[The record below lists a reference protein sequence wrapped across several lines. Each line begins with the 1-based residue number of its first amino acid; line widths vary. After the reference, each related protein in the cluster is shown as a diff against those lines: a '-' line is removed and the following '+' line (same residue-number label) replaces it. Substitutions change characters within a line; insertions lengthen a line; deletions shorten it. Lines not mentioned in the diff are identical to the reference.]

1 METGVDRLSHS
12 AMLLELE
19 QKQFPS
25 RKFLKSYKKT
35 LLTPSLQGLRLEG
48 MKTKKIPEFAE
59 RCTYDED
66 KDFWIIQR

>member
-35 LLTPSLQGLRLEG
+35 LLTPSLQGL
-48 MKTKKIPEFAE
+48 KA
-59 RCTYDED
+59 
-66 KDFWIIQR
+66 